1 MTIDPVSAEL
11 RRLANLSPD
20 AIAADLGR
28 RRCKGI
34 VCGGDD
40 CPLAV
45 RLSRV
50 AGSPVSIG
58 PGVAYVHGRLRPL
71 PKPAE
76 RFRCAFDHGRYP
88 NLISGGRP

>member
-1 MTIDPVSAEL
+1 MTFDPVHAEL

-28 RRCKGI
+28 RRCKSI

-50 AGSPVSIG
+50 AGSPVSVG
-58 PGVAYVHGRLRPL
+58 PGVAYVRNRPCRL
-71 PKPAE
+71 PAAVE
-76 RFRCAFDHGRYP
+76 RFRRAFDRGRYP

>member
-1 MTIDPVSAEL
+1 MTIDPASAEL
-11 RRLANLSPD
+11 RRLAKLSPD
-20 AIAADLGR
+20 EIAADLGR

-40 CPLAV
+40 CPLAM

-50 AGSPVSIG
+50 ACSPVSVG
-58 PGVAYVHGRLRPL
+58 PGCAYVRNRPCRL
-71 PKPAE
+71 PAAVE
-76 RFRCAFDHGRYP
+76 RFRCAFDRGRYP